1 MNDEIVKDGNDF
13 YVKREKEGDRMK
25 KRKMSDEQYEK
36 AKEIVI
42 ENIMDMDY
50 KDLFGELEWL
60 LDVCYFGSSGTWA
73 HNRWNMVEDWN
84 IDIEDVM
91 EKEEEK

>member
-1 MNDEIVKDGNDF
+1 
-13 YVKREKEGDRMK
+13 MK

-42 ENIMDMDY
+42 ENIINMQT
-50 KDLFGELEWL
+50 KDLVGELELL

-73 HNRWNMVEDWN
+73 YNRWNMVEDWN

>member
-1 MNDEIVKDGNDF
+1 
-13 YVKREKEGDRMK
+13 MK

-42 ENIMDMDY
+42 ENIINMQT
-50 KDLFGELEWL
+50 KDLVGELELL

-73 HNRWNMVEDWN
+73 YNRWNMVEDWN

-91 EKEEEK
+91 EKEEE

>member
-1 MNDEIVKDGNDF
+1 
-13 YVKREKEGDRMK
+13 MK

-42 ENIMDMDY
+42 ENIINMQT
-50 KDLFGELEWL
+50 KDLAGELEWL

-73 HNRWNMVEDWN
+73 YNRWNMVEDWN

-91 EKEEEK
+91 EIEEGE

>member
-1 MNDEIVKDGNDF
+1 MNNEIVKDGNDF
-13 YVKREKEGDRMK
+13 EVKREKK

-42 ENIMDMDY
+42 ENIINMQT
-50 KDLFGELEWL
+50 KDLAGELEWL

-73 HNRWNMVEDWN
+73 YNRWNMVEDWN

-91 EKEEEK
+91 EKEEE